1 MKKIYTIVVFTLAF
15 FFFILGR
22 LINLKVFG
30 TDFFNA
36 PNGERYN
43 QLNLDIYLP
52 ILFIIIGILFR
63 LGLFNKL
70 FDSLDH
76 KKVEQKRKLFEWEES
91 QKQIKEKELLAAQQN
106 ETNKLLERQSELEK
120 FKDLNF
126 TSVIIDDLEK
136 RTNKA
141 GSSLITAGNQ
151 FIYSIVLT
159 VITLIIT
166 TLISINS
173 RKISYE
179 IIIIFSL
186 LGSLISFILIIS
198 AITNIKEAGR
208 LLKSK
213 KDEKTK

>member
-52 ILFIIIGILFR
+52 ILFSIIGILFR

-76 KKVEQKRKLFEWEES
+76 KKIEQKRKLLEWEES
-91 QKQIKEKELLAAQQN
+91 QKQIKEKELLSAQQN

-126 TSVIIDDLEK
+126 SSVIIDDLEK

-141 GSSLITAGNQ
+141 GTSLITAGNQ

-159 VITLIIT
+159 VITLIIA

-179 IIIIFSL
+179 IIIFFSL
-186 LGSLISFILIIS
+186 FGSLISFILIIS

-213 KDEKTK
+213 KDE

>member
-76 KKVEQKRKLFEWEES
+76 KKIEQKRKLFEWEES

-126 TSVIIDDLEK
+126 SSVIIDDLEK

-141 GSSLITAGNQ
+141 GTSLITAGNQ

-179 IIIIFSL
+179 IIIFFSL
-186 LGSLISFILIIS
+186 FGSLISFILIIS

-213 KDEKTK
+213 KDE

>member
-52 ILFIIIGILFR
+52 ILFIIIGLLFR

-179 IIIIFSL
+179 IIIFFSL

-213 KDEKTK
+213 KDE

>member
-179 IIIIFSL
+179 IIIFFSL

>member
-76 KKVEQKRKLFEWEES
+76 KKIEQKRKLLEWEES
-91 QKQIKEKELLAAQQN
+91 QKQIKEKELLSAQQN

-126 TSVIIDDLEK
+126 SSVIIDDLEK

-141 GSSLITAGNQ
+141 GTSLITAGNQ

-179 IIIIFSL
+179 IIIFFSL
-186 LGSLISFILIIS
+186 FGSLISFILIIS

-213 KDEKTK
+213 KDE

>member
-179 IIIIFSL
+179 IIIFFSL

-213 KDEKTK
+213 KDE

>member
-76 KKVEQKRKLFEWEES
+76 KKIEQKRKLLEWEES
-91 QKQIKEKELLAAQQN
+91 QKQIKEKELLSAQQN

-120 FKDLNF
+120 LKDLNF
-126 TSVIIDDLEK
+126 SSVIIDDLEK

-141 GSSLITAGNQ
+141 GTSLITAGNQ

-179 IIIIFSL
+179 IIVFFSL
-186 LGSLISFILIIS
+186 FGSLISFILIIS

-213 KDEKTK
+213 KDE

>member
-1 MKKIYTIVVFTLAF
+1 M
-15 FFFILGR
+15 
-22 LINLKVFG
+22 KVFG

-179 IIIIFSL
+179 IIIFFSL

-213 KDEKTK
+213 KDE

>member
-76 KKVEQKRKLFEWEES
+76 KKIEQKRKLLEWEES
-91 QKQIKEKELLAAQQN
+91 QKQIKEKELLSAQQN

-126 TSVIIDDLEK
+126 SSVIIDDLEK

-179 IIIIFSL
+179 IIIFFSL
-186 LGSLISFILIIS
+186 FGSLISFILIIS

-208 LLKSK
+208 LLKTK
-213 KDEKTK
+213 KDE

>member
-22 LINLKVFG
+22 LINQKVFG

-179 IIIIFSL
+179 IIIFFSL
-186 LGSLISFILIIS
+186 FGSLISFILIIS

-208 LLKSK
+208 LLKSN
-213 KDEKTK
+213 KDE

>member
-1 MKKIYTIVVFTLAF
+1 MKKIYTIVVFILAF

-179 IIIIFSL
+179 IIIFFSL
-186 LGSLISFILIIS
+186 FGSLISFILIIS

-208 LLKSK
+208 LLKTK
-213 KDEKTK
+213 KDE

>member
-76 KKVEQKRKLFEWEES
+76 KKIEQKRKLLEWEES
-91 QKQIKEKELLAAQQN
+91 QKQIKEKELLSAQQN

-126 TSVIIDDLEK
+126 SSVIIDDLEK

-141 GSSLITAGNQ
+141 GTSLITAGNQ
-151 FIYSIVLT
+151 FIYSINCYYV
-159 VITLIIT
+159 
-166 TLISINS
+166 NYYDFNFN
-173 RKISYE
+173 K
-179 IIIIFSL
+179 F
-186 LGSLISFILIIS
+186 
-198 AITNIKEAGR
+198 
-208 LLKSK
+208 K
-213 KDEKTK
+213 KNKL

>member
-1 MKKIYTIVVFTLAF
+1 
-15 FFFILGR
+15 
-22 LINLKVFG
+22 
-30 TDFFNA
+30 
-36 PNGERYN
+36 
-43 QLNLDIYLP
+43 
-52 ILFIIIGILFR
+52 
-63 LGLFNKL
+63 
-70 FDSLDH
+70 
-76 KKVEQKRKLFEWEES
+76 
-91 QKQIKEKELLAAQQN
+91 
-106 ETNKLLERQSELEK
+106 LERQSELEK

-159 VITLIIT
+159 VITLIIA

-179 IIIIFSL
+179 IIIFFSL
-186 LGSLISFILIIS
+186 FGSLISFILIIS

-213 KDEKTK
+213 KDE

>member
-179 IIIIFSL
+179 IIIFFSL
-186 LGSLISFILIIS
+186 FGSLISFILIIS

-208 LLKSK
+208 LLKTK
-213 KDEKTK
+213 KDE

>member
-179 IIIIFSL
+179 IIIFFSL
-186 LGSLISFILIIS
+186 FGSLISFILIIS

-213 KDEKTK
+213 KDE

>member
-76 KKVEQKRKLFEWEES
+76 KKIEQKRKLLEWEES
-91 QKQIKEKELLAAQQN
+91 QKQIKEKELLSAQQN

-126 TSVIIDDLEK
+126 SSVIIDDLEK

-141 GSSLITAGNQ
+141 GTSLITAGNQ

-179 IIIIFSL
+179 IIIFFSL
-186 LGSLISFILIIS
+186 FGSLISFILIIS

-208 LLKSK
+208 LLKTK
-213 KDEKTK
+213 KDE